1 MTTDAHAT
9 KTGLTTMKKAL
20 LSSFLIGGLLV
31 LTEAHAT
38 PKTNGNG
45 AGPTDVGI
53 WYCTYYGDAWNNTLV
68 EAGYPPPQ
76 ERPLCSNTPGDYRIY
91 NSADVAVIDFHLQQM
106 ANAKIDFLL
115 LELTCVGAGGFR
127 GSGGKHIDN
136 ARVVAQR
143 IKIWNEHHAWKIKYA
158 VAAGAHWNNYGS
170 TPICSF
176 MEGEAHDIYDTFYNN
191 PAYGG
196 PDNYYQLNGKP
207 LIVYYGDLGQMSA
220 FDRYQ
225 GDKTYGNFFTVR
237 YAMMVNSGTY
247 GWNILSSGTVT
258 NAEVEVVSPGWG
270 GYIHTNNPSYVP
282 RRQGDFYRQCWNTV
296 LSNPKPTIVMI
307 VSFNDYWE
315 KTAVWITDTTKVTD
329 VEKWSGPDG
338 QLHPAM
344 YWEMTINY
352 IEALRSGGRVKAID
366 SIASRESDKK

>member
-1 MTTDAHAT
+1 MTTETHVT
-9 KTGLTTMKKAL
+9 KTGLTTIKQVWL
-20 LSSFLIGGLLV
+20 YSFLIGGLLV
-31 LTEAHAT
+31 PADAQAT

-53 WYCTYYGDAWNNTLV
+53 WYCTYYGDVWTT
-68 EAGYPPPQ
+68 EGPYPPPQ
-76 ERPLCSNTPGDYRIY
+76 ERPLCSNRPGDYRIY
-91 NSADVAVIDFHLQQM
+91 NSADVAVIDFHLQQI
-106 ANAKIDFLL
+106 AKAKIDFLL

-127 GSGGKHIDN
+127 ASGGKHVDN
-136 ARVVAQR
+136 ARIVAQR
-143 IKIWNEHHAWKIKYA
+143 IKIWNDNHAWKIKYA
-158 VAAGAHWNNYGS
+158 IAAGAHWNNYGS

-207 LIVYYGDLGQMSA
+207 LIVYYGDWGQMSA
-220 FDRYQ
+220 FDRYK
-225 GDKTYGNFFTVR
+225 GDKTYGNCFTVR
-237 YAMMVNSGTY
+237 YAMYVLNGSY
-247 GWNILSSGTVT
+247 GWNILSSGTVA

-270 GYIHTNNPSYVP
+270 GGTKPPSVL
-282 RRQGDFYRQCWNTV
+282 RRQGDFYGQCWNTV

-329 VEKWSGPDG
+329 VEKWSGHDG
-338 QLHPAM
+338 QLHPAL
-344 YWEMTINY
+344 YWEMTINH
-352 IEALRSGGRVKAID
+352 IEALRSGGRVKSID
-366 SIASRESDKK
+366 YNASRELDKK